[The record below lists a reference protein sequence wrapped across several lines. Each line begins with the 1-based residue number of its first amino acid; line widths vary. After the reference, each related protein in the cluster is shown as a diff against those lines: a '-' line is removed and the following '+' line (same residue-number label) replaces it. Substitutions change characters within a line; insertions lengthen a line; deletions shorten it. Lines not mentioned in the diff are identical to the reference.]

1 MARRTGPGPFIR
13 DCVMRPVIVVTHL
26 LGTGHLARAMTLA
39 RTFADA
45 GHSPVVISGGVP
57 APHLMDATIKHVQ
70 LPAVR
75 SNGVDFSKVLTPD
88 NQVADADYLAN
99 RATQLLKAIDELQPD
114 VLITELF
121 PFGRRI
127 LRDEFEALLEHVQNR
142 TPVFASIRDILAPPS
157 SQKKADYAD
166 RMISQYYQ
174 GVLVHGDPE
183 IAPLGLSWPVTD
195 QLAPMLRYTG
205 FVAPRAPGAAS
216 GTRAGILV
224 STGGGNVGDSVFEA
238 ALRAA
243 RTIPDHTWRFLV
255 GGSPERVARFATLA
269 PDHVFVEGLRDDFR
283 TILAQSAVSISLAG
297 YNTTL
302 DLLQT
307 GTPGVLVPFDEGNEV
322 EQGLRAQALSNRSN
336 IEVCTSD
343 QLENLSVYVH
353 RALVAGPQPPRT
365 KNMDGAAETVRIVA
379 NAL

>member
-1 MARRTGPGPFIR
+1 
-13 DCVMRPVIVVTHL
+13 MRAVIVVTHL
-26 LGTGHLARAMTLA
+26 LGTGHLSRAMTLA
-39 RTFADA
+39 RAFADA
-45 GHSPVVISGGVP
+45 GHTPVVISGGVP

-70 LPAVR
+70 LPPVR
-75 SNGVDFSKVLTPD
+75 SNGVDFSKLLTPD
-88 NQVADADYLAN
+88 AQVADAGYLAN
-99 RATQLLKAIDELQPD
+99 RASQLLNAIDDVRPD

-127 LRDEFEALLEHVQNR
+127 LRREFEALLEHVQNR

-166 RMISQYYQ
+166 RMIAQYYQ

-183 IAPLGLSWPVTD
+183 IAPLGLSWPVTE

-205 FVAPRAPGAAS
+205 FVASEATSATS
-216 GTRAGILV
+216 GTRSGVLV
-224 STGGGNVGDSVFEA
+224 STGGGGVGDNVFEA
-238 ALRAA
+238 AMRAA
-243 RTIPDHTWRFLV
+243 RAMPDLAWRFLV
-255 GGSPERVARFATLA
+255 GGEPERVARFAALA
-269 PDHVFVEGLRDDFR
+269 PDHVSVEGLRDDFQ
-283 TILAQSAVSISLAG
+283 TILAHSAASISLAG

-307 GTPGVLVPFDEGNEV
+307 GTPSVLVPFDKGNEV
-322 EQGLRAQALSNRSN
+322 EQGLRAKALSNRPG

-343 QLENLSVYVH
+343 KLENLSDYVQ
-353 RALVAGPQPPRT
+353 RALAAGPQPPRAR
-365 KNMDGAAETVRIVA
+365 NMDGAAETVRIVA